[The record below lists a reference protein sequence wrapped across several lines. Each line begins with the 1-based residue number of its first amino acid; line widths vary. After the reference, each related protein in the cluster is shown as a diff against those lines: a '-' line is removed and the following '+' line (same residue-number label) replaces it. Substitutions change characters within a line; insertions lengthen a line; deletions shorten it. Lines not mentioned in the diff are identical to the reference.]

1 MVKFFRRI
9 RLKMLENGRL
19 KNYLLYA
26 FGEIILVVL
35 GILIAL
41 EINNWNEDRKNMEK
55 EELILREILH
65 SLAQDSINM
74 EKYIQRIDTSTKASK
89 ILLTLPEYNDSLI
102 NDFVNSIAS
111 VVIVP
116 TNAAFEQLKSTGMDI
131 VKNDSLRQLIVTYYD
146 VTSKNVQEK
155 LRTNLGEYNTKV
167 MLPFYYEN
175 FKFVSSDTTFSDL
188 KFIPKSYSKLIKNP
202 DYYTTLVFKYIYN
215 EQERIGLIKLR
226 DDIYK
231 LMAAVREELEIR
243 E

>member
-188 KFIPKSYSKLIKNP
+188 KFFPKSYSKL
-202 DYYTTLVFKYIYN
+202 FKYP
-215 EQERIGLIKLR
+215 
-226 DDIYK
+226 D
-231 LMAAVREELEIR
+231 
-243 E
+243 